1 MKTVREVVPDMT
13 IAELSSLLQKRID
26 IRLKSFNENYDRLK
40 IINSEIE
47 ELEKKMAEVI
57 IELEPVQSLIYNQNP
72 HLEKIFESLK
82 RIYGKVDNGNDR
94 EAH

>member
-57 IELEPVQSLIYNQNP
+57 IELEPVQSLIYSQNP
-72 HLEKIFESLK
+72 QLEKIFESLK
-82 RIYGKVDNGNDR
+82 RIYGKEDNGTDR
-94 EAH
+94 EIN